1 MTNFVPI
8 FPLDLVV
15 FPGEPLNLHIFEPRY
30 KQLIRECIDEKK
42 MFGIPCVVDKKMQEL
57 GTLMEIIEVV
67 KEYETGEI
75 DVRTRGVSIFR
86 ILETIKEVPEKLFS
100 GAIVTYPANSTDHGN
115 TELAQRIMDEVRRLY
130 KLLNVEE
137 KFPVSHND
145 DIVSYQIGH
154 FVGFT
159 PQQEYEMLGYFEE
172 LQRLEYIR
180 RHLNNI
186 IPLVKELEQMKARVQ
201 RNGHFRN
208 LSLDDLN
215 L

>member
-1 MTNFVPI
+1 MTNFIPI

-15 FPGEPLNLHIFEPRY
+15 FPGEQLNLHIFEPRY
-30 KQLIRECIDEKK
+30 KQLVRECIQEKK

-57 GTLMEIIEVV
+57 GTLMEITEVV
-67 KEYETGEI
+67 KEYESGEI
-75 DVRTRGVSIFR
+75 DIRTRGVKVFR
-86 ILETIKEVPEKLFS
+86 TLEVIREIPEKLFS
-100 GAIVTYPANSTDHGN
+100 GAIVTYPANNMAHGDTN
-115 TELAQRIMDEVRRLY
+115 ISRLILDEVHRMY

-137 KFPVSHND
+137 KFPD
-145 DIVSYQIGH
+145 FGQEIVSYQIGH
-154 FVGFT
+154 LVGFS
-159 PQQEYEMLGYFEE
+159 QEQEYQMLCYFEE
-172 LQRLEYIR
+172 VQRLEFIR

-186 IPLVKELEQMKARVQ
+186 LPLVKELEEMKARVQ

>member
-1 MTNFVPI
+1 MTNFIPI

-30 KQLIRECIDEKK
+30 KQLIRECIDEQK
-42 MFGIPCVVDKKMQEL
+42 MFGIPCVLDKKMQEF
-57 GTLMEIIEVV
+57 GTLMEITEVV

-75 DVRTRGVSIFR
+75 DVRTRGVRVFR
-86 ILETIKEVPEKLFS
+86 ILEVIKAIPGKLFS
-100 GAIVTYPANSTDHGN
+100 GAIVNYPANNMAHGDTDISRLIL
-115 TELAQRIMDEVRRLY
+115 EEVHRMY

-137 KFPVSHND
+137 KFPAFGDGV
-145 DIVSYQIGH
+145 ISYQIGH
-154 FVGFT
+154 LVGFS
-159 PQQEYEMLGYFEE
+159 QEQEYQMLNYFEE
-172 LQRLEYIR
+172 VQRLEFIR
-180 RHLNNI
+180 RHLNSI
-186 IPLVKELEQMKARVQ
+186 LPLVKELEQMKARVQ